1 MGAQPASG
9 AGATLTG
16 GGPDQT
22 GEEELNCFKRLQR
35 HDVQLVSVSRD

>member
-1 MGAQPASG
+1 MGEQPASG

-22 GEEELNCFKRLQR
+22 GEELNSFKRLQR
-35 HDVQLVSVSRD
+35 HDVQLVSVSHD